1 MKHIDNYFVLS
12 FKDSDSDWV
21 AIAILNHLYESNLK
35 TFITNQFEDWG
46 YDSDEDIA
54 FVDRIVEQLRL
65 NNSFEND
72 EYDIHYKIENVVFYD

>member
-21 AIAILNHLYESNLK
+21 AIAILNHLHESNLK

-46 YDSDEDIA
+46 CDSNEDIA

-72 EYDIHYKIENVVFYD
+72 EYDIHYKIENVAFYD